1 MMTPGVYLHIPFCK
15 SRCSYCDFATDV
27 FKSGAVVERYVNALI
42 TEISEF
48 GFPDKDIHNNPDTIY
63 FGGGTPSLLEPDQ
76 LEGILIALQKRFRFS
91 SDIEF
96 TLEMNPATVDLD
108 KLKAFKDLGV
118 NRASF
123 GAQTFDDEALRLLAR
138 GHDRNDIFKTYD
150 LLIKAGF
157 ENISLDLIAGLPGQT
172 MSDWNRNLDEAI
184 AFESPHISLYLLEI
198 HESTPLAEQLRS
210 GRRPLPDED
219 LAAEMY
225 TVMLE
230 RLSEAGFKHYEISN
244 FAKPGFESRHNLKYW
259 DCSPVHA
266 YGVSAV
272 GFDGQYRY
280 TNNRDTKMYVDVI
293 ESGESPVSEREEV
306 NLGSELAFL
315 GLRLTDGLD
324 LNAYQKRT
332 GENLRRE
339 KEEEIL
345 DLVNKGLLIIES
357 DRLKLTEKGLLFSND
372 VFEAFV

>member
-1 MMTPGVYLHIPFCK
+1 MNPGVYLHIPFCK

-27 FKSGAVVERYVNALI
+27 FKSGAVVERYVNSLV

-48 GFPDKDIHNNPDTIY
+48 GFLDKDIHNAPDTIY

-76 LEGILIALQKRFRFS
+76 LERILIALQKRFRFS

-172 MSDWNRNLDEAI
+172 MSDWNKNLDEAI

-230 RLSEAGFKHYEISN
+230 RLSDAGFKHYEISN

-259 DCSPVHA
+259 DCAPVHA

-293 ESGESPVSEREEV
+293 ESGKSPVSEREEV
-306 NLGSELAFL
+306 NLASELAFL
-315 GLRLTDGLD
+315 GLRLTNGLD
-324 LNAYQKRT
+324 LNAYQERT
-332 GENLRRE
+332 GEDLRRE

-345 DLVNKGLLIIES
+345 DLVNKGLLILQE
-357 DRLKLTEKGLLFSND
+357 DRLKLTDKGLLFSNE